1 MMSSVHA
8 TASSGL
14 IAKSKKLQEECSR
27 LVIHDDFFWR
37 EPTNVCGI
45 DVAYRK
51 NMAYCSAVLM
61 NARSLKI
68 LKRINHSSLVT
79 NPYIPGYLMLR
90 ESETLLKTLESIK
103 SNIDVLL
110 IDGHGVLHPRRCGL
124 ASYIGVLLNLPTI
137 GVAKTLLCG
146 VISEDHSIS
155 INDIIC
161 GFQLVKE
168 NKKPIYIS
176 VGHGVKLETAIRIV
190 YSLILPEERIPEP
203 LRLADL
209 FSKAL
214 ARSSN
219 NRTEIA

>member
-1 MMSSVHA
+1 MTSSAHA
-8 TASSGL
+8 TASSEL
-14 IAKSKKLQEECSR
+14 IAKSKKLQEVCSR
-27 LVIHDDFFWR
+27 LVILDDFFGK
-37 EPTNVCGI
+37 EPINICGI

-51 NMAYCSAVLM
+51 NMAYCCAVLM
-61 NARSLKI
+61 NAQSMKV
-68 LKRINHSSLVT
+68 LKRINQSSLVT

-90 ESETLLKTLESIK
+90 ESQAILNTLESVK
-103 SNIDVLL
+103 SSIDVLL

-146 VISEDHSIS
+146 VLREDHSILV
-155 INDIIC
+155 NDVTS
-161 GFQLVKE
+161 GFQLVRK
-168 NKKPIYIS
+168 NKKPIYVS
-176 VGHGVKLETAIRIV
+176 VGHRLRLETAINIV
-190 YSLILPEERIPEP
+190 HGLILPKERIPEP

-219 NRTEIA
+219 NQMDVT

>member
-1 MMSSVHA
+1 MTSSVHA
-8 TASSGL
+8 TARSEL
-14 IAKSKKLQEECSR
+14 ITKSKKLQEECSR
-27 LVIHDDFFWR
+27 LVIHDDFLR

-51 NMAYCSAVLM
+51 NVAYCSAVLI
-61 NARSLKI
+61 NARSMKI
-68 LKRINHSSLVT
+68 LKSINQSSLVT

-146 VISEDHSIS
+146 VISKDHSIS
-155 INDIIC
+155 VNDIIS

-168 NKKPIYIS
+168 NKKPIYVS
-176 VGHGVKLETAIRIV
+176 VGHGLKLETAISIV
-190 YSLILPEERIPEP
+190 HSLILPEERIPEP

-219 NRTEIA
+219 IQTEIA